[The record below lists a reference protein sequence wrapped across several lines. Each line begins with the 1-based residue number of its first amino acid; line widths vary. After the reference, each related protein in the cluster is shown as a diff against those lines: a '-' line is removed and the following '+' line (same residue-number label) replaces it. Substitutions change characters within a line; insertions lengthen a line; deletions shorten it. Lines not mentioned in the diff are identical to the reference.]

1 MINSTSHQIHFRW
14 QQDLLHL
21 NALGAI
27 VERLPARKTAPW
39 RLPGQVESLPFR
51 EFSLH
56 LACLPLTKI
65 PLVQLLY
72 LFPDR
77 PTGVI
82 QKLAAP

>member
-1 MINSTSHQIHFRW
+1 MNRQIHSRG

-39 RLPGQVESLPFR
+39 RMPGQVESLPFR

-56 LACLPLTKI
+56 LARLPPTLHRDN
-65 PLVQLLY
+65 PLAQLLY
-72 LFPDR
+72 LFSDR

-82 QKLAAP
+82 QKLGVP

>member
-1 MINSTSHQIHFRW
+1 MNRQIHSRW
-14 QQDLLHL
+14 QQDLPHL

-39 RLPGQVESLPFR
+39 QLPGQVESLPFQ

-56 LACLPLTKI
+56 LACWPLTKI
-65 PLVQLLY
+65 PRAQLLY
-72 LFPDR
+72 LFSDR

-82 QKLAAP
+82 QKLGVP